1 MPKKTKV
8 LATNSFEG
16 QLVGESKAIQDIRRL
31 ILQMSEVDIPVLISG
46 ESGVGKE
53 LVARLIHYHGNR
65 ANYPFVT
72 INIGAIPN
80 QLAVA
85 ELFGFTKG
93 AFTNAYKDRGGRL
106 EIANKGS
113 MVIDGLENAPPEVQ
127 RGLTRFLD
135 TSKVYRIGD
144 PEGKKINVRL
154 IATTIY
160 QYIDLVRSGKVI
172 VDLVSRFANNVVYIP
187 PLRDR
192 KQDIPVLVEQFLTK
206 IRNEQ
211 GIALASELSSNA
223 MQALQAYDYP
233 GNVRELY
240 SMLERAAVI
249 AQGDIITRDDLGRLD
264 EVLKADDSAVLRSEL
279 ESTRKELDH
288 LQHTTISADPIWE
301 GRSFPTEDDYCFVLM
316 PFAEF
321 KDMQKVYQNH
331 IKTVL
336 EKQCGLRCER
346 ADDTYDISGVMQS
359 VWEGINRARLII
371 ADYGGR

>member
-8 LATNSFEG
+8 LATNFFEG
-16 QLVGESKAIQDIRRL
+16 QLVGESKAIQDIRRV

-172 VDLVSRFANNVVYIP
+172 VDLVSRFANNVIYIP
-187 PLRDR
+187 PLRER

-240 SMLERAAVI
+240 SILERAAVI

-321 KDMQKVYQNH
+321 KDMQKVY
-331 IKTVL
+331 
-336 EKQCGLRCER
+336 
-346 ADDTYDISGVMQS
+346 
-359 VWEGINRARLII
+359 
-371 ADYGGR
+371 